1 MKQIQVTGYRI
12 ETDKPEDNYSPCN
25 ARVLVDQIGRMNVLA
40 ISGGRVIVAPEGILL
55 PVANGYWVTVHL
67 TSADTYVVR
76 RAYHRAG
83 KTTWKQEWEDVYA
96 DQVGMIAY
104 EASLS

>member
-1 MKQIQVTGYRI
+1 MKQVQITGYQI
-12 ETDKPEDNYSPCN
+12 DAAKPEDNYRSCDCRQL
-25 ARVLVDQIGRMNVLA
+25 AKQIGHGNIVA
-40 ISGGRVIVAPEGILL
+40 ISGGRVIVAPEGVLL

-67 TSADTYVVR
+67 TSADTYIVR

-96 DQVGMIAY
+96 ENVGAIAY

>member
-1 MKQIQVTGYRI
+1 MKQVQIIGHQI
-12 ETDKPEDNYSPCN
+12 DAAKPEDAYRVCN
-25 ARVLVDQIGRMNVLA
+25 ARELAGQIGHGNILA

-67 TSADTYVVR
+67 TSADSYIVR

-96 DQVGMIAY
+96 ENVGAIAY

>member
-1 MKQIQVTGYRI
+1 MKQVQVTGYRI
-12 ETDKPEDNYSPCN
+12 EMDKQEDNYSTCN
-25 ARVLVDQIGRMNVLA
+25 ARVLVDQIGRGNVMA
-40 ISGGRVIVAPEGILL
+40 ISGGRVIVAPEGVLL

-96 DQVGMIAY
+96 DQVGAIAY

>member
-1 MKQIQVTGYRI
+1 MKQIQITGYRI
-12 ETDKPEDNYSPCN
+12 EQAKPEDNYRECD
-25 ARVLVDQIGRMNVLA
+25 ARALVDQMGRMNLLA
-40 ISGGRVIVAPEGILL
+40 ISGGRVIVAPEGVLL
-55 PVANGYWVTVHL
+55 PIANGYWVTIHL
-67 TSADTYVVR
+67 TSADTYIVR

-96 DQVGMIAY
+96 EQVGAIAY